1 MKYEYV
7 IWDWNGTLFNDVQ
20 ISIDT
25 MNKMLELKEYP
36 QRLDSDLYKSIF
48 SFPVID
54 YYKKVGLDFDKYS
67 FDELAQLFID
77 LYSEVQ
83 DSAGLFDSARDALKS
98 FNSLGLKQSVI
109 SVCEKERLYHQ
120 ISLFDINNYF
130 DDVIGTDDN
139 YAVSKADIAKKW
151 FADNNIE
158 PGKVVF
164 IGDTVHDYEVAKA
177 VGCACILIADGH
189 QSREVLNR
197 TNALIVNSLSEIKKY
212 LTNF

>member
-25 MNKMLELKEYP
+25 MNKMLEVKEYP
-36 QRLDSDLYKSIF
+36 QRLDTDLYKSIF
-48 SFPVID
+48 SFPVVD
-54 YYKKVGLDFDKYS
+54 YYIKVGLDFEKHS

-83 DSAGLFDSARDALKS
+83 DSAELFDSVRDVLKY

-120 ISLFDINNYF
+120 ISLFDIEDYF

-151 FADNNIE
+151 SADHELNSD
-158 PGKVVF
+158 KAVF
-164 IGDTVHDYEVAKA
+164 IGDTVHDYEVARA
-177 VGCACILIADGH
+177 VGCDSILIADGH
-189 QSREVLNR
+189 QSREVLSVTDAVIINC
-197 TNALIVNSLSEIKKY
+197 ISDIKEIF
-212 LTNF
+212 N

>member
-25 MNKMLELKEYP
+25 MNKMLEVKEYP
-36 QRLDSDLYKSIF
+36 QRLDTDLYKSIF
-48 SFPVID
+48 SFPVVD
-54 YYKKVGLDFDKYS
+54 YYIKVGLDFEKHS

-83 DSAGLFDSARDALKS
+83 DSAELFKSVRDVLKY

-120 ISLFDINNYF
+120 ISLFDIEDYF

-151 FADNNIE
+151 FADHELN
-158 PGKVVF
+158 PDKAVF
-164 IGDTVHDYEVAKA
+164 IGDTVHDYEVARA
-177 VGCACILIADGH
+177 VGCDSISIADGH
-189 QSREVLNR
+189 QSREVLSVTDAVIINC
-197 TNALIVNSLSEIKKY
+197 ISDIKEIF
-212 LTNF
+212 N

>member
-25 MNKMLELKEYP
+25 MNKMLEVKEYP
-36 QRLDSDLYKSIF
+36 QRLDTDLYKSIF
-48 SFPVID
+48 SFPVVD
-54 YYKKVGLDFDKYS
+54 YYIKVGLDFEKHS

-83 DSAGLFDSARDALKS
+83 DSAELFKSVRDVLKY

-120 ISLFDINNYF
+120 ISLFDIEDYF

-151 FADNNIE
+151 FADHELN
-158 PGKVVF
+158 PDKAVF
-164 IGDTVHDYEVAKA
+164 IGDTVHDYEVARA
-177 VGCACILIADGH
+177 VGCDSILIADGH
-189 QSREVLNR
+189 QSREVLSVTDAVIINC
-197 TNALIVNSLSEIKKY
+197 LSDIKEIF
-212 LTNF
+212 N

>member
-20 ISIDT
+20 ISIDA
-25 MNKMLELKEYP
+25 MNHMLEAKEYP

-54 YYKKVGLDFDKYS
+54 YYKKVGLDFDRHP

-77 LYSEVQ
+77 LYSELQ
-83 DSAGLFDSARDALKS
+83 NSAGLFDGARDALKCFS
-98 FNSLGLKQSVI
+98 NLGMKQSVI

-120 ISLFDINNYF
+120 ISLFDINHYF

-151 FADNNIE
+151 FADRNIK
-158 PGKVVF
+158 PDKAVF
-164 IGDTVHDYEVAKA
+164 IGDTVHDYEVARA
-177 VGCACILIADGH
+177 VGCDCILIADGH
-189 QSREVLNR
+189 QSREVLSR
-197 TNALIVNSLSEIKKY
+197 TDAVIINSLSEIEKIF
-212 LTNF
+212 N

>member
-25 MNKMLELKEYP
+25 MNKMLEVKEYP
-36 QRLDSDLYKSIF
+36 QRLDTDLYKSIF
-48 SFPVID
+48 SFPVVD
-54 YYKKVGLDFDKYS
+54 YYIKVGLDFEKHS

-83 DSAGLFDSARDALKS
+83 DSAELFDSVRDVLKY

-109 SVCEKERLYHQ
+109 SICEKERLYHQ
-120 ISLFDINNYF
+120 ISLFDIEDYF

-151 FADNNIE
+151 FADHELN
-158 PGKVVF
+158 PDKAVF
-164 IGDTVHDYEVAKA
+164 IGDTVHDYEVARA
-177 VGCACILIADGH
+177 VGCDSILIADGH
-189 QSREVLNR
+189 QSREVLSVTDAVIINC
-197 TNALIVNSLSEIKKY
+197 LSDIKEIF
-212 LTNF
+212 N

>member
-25 MNKMLELKEYP
+25 MNKMLEVKEYP
-36 QRLDSDLYKSIF
+36 QRLDTDLYKSIF
-48 SFPVID
+48 SFPVVD
-54 YYKKVGLDFDKYS
+54 YYKNVGLDFEKHS

-83 DSAGLFDSARDALKS
+83 DSAELFDSVRDVLKY

-120 ISLFDINNYF
+120 ISLFDIEDYF

-151 FADNNIE
+151 FADHELN
-158 PGKVVF
+158 PDKAVF
-164 IGDTVHDYEVAKA
+164 IGDTVHDYEVARA
-177 VGCACILIADGH
+177 VGCDSILIADGH
-189 QSREVLNR
+189 QSREVLSVTDAVIINC
-197 TNALIVNSLSEIKKY
+197 ISDIKEIF
-212 LTNF
+212 N

>member
-25 MNKMLELKEYP
+25 MNKMLEVKEYP
-36 QRLDSDLYKSIF
+36 QRLDTDLYKSIF
-48 SFPVID
+48 SFPVVD
-54 YYKKVGLDFDKYS
+54 YYIKVGLDFEKHS

-83 DSAGLFDSARDALKS
+83 DSAELFDSVRDVLKY

-120 ISLFDINNYF
+120 ISLFDIEDYF

-151 FADNNIE
+151 FADHELN
-158 PGKVVF
+158 PDKAVF
-164 IGDTVHDYEVAKA
+164 IGDTVHDYEVARA
-177 VGCACILIADGH
+177 VGCDSILIADGH
-189 QSREVLNR
+189 QSREVLSVTDEVIINC
-197 TNALIVNSLSEIKKY
+197 ISDIKEIF
-212 LTNF
+212 N

>member
-20 ISIDT
+20 ISIDA
-25 MNKMLELKEYP
+25 MNHMLEAKEYS
-36 QRLDSDLYKSIF
+36 QRLDFDLYKSIF

-54 YYKKVGLDFDKYS
+54 YYKKVGLDFDRHS

-77 LYSEVQ
+77 LYSELQ
-83 DSAGLFDSARDALKS
+83 NSAGLFDGARDALKC
-98 FNSLGLKQSVI
+98 FNNLGLKQSVI

-120 ISLFDINNYF
+120 ISLFDINHYF

-151 FADNNIE
+151 FADRSIK
-158 PGKVVF
+158 PDKAVF

-177 VGCACILIADGH
+177 VGCDCILIADGH
-189 QSREVLNR
+189 QSREVLSK
-197 TNALIVNSLSEIKKY
+197 TDAVIINSLSEIKKIF
-212 LTNF
+212 N

>member
-7 IWDWNGTLFNDVQ
+7 IWDWNGTLFNAVQ

-25 MNKMLELKEYP
+25 MNKMLEVKEYP
-36 QRLDSDLYKSIF
+36 QRLDTDLYKSIF

-54 YYKKVGLDFDKYS
+54 YYIKAGLDFEKHS

-83 DSAGLFDSARDALKS
+83 DSAELFDGVRDVLKY

-120 ISLFDINNYF
+120 ISLFDIEDYF

-151 FADNNIE
+151 FADHELN
-158 PGKVVF
+158 PDKAVF
-164 IGDTVHDYEVAKA
+164 IGDTVHDYEVARA
-177 VGCACILIADGH
+177 VGCDCILIADGH
-189 QSREVLNR
+189 QSREVLRITDAVIINC
-197 TNALIVNSLSEIKKY
+197 LSDIKEIF
-212 LTNF
+212 N

>member
-25 MNKMLELKEYP
+25 MNKMLEVKEYP
-36 QRLDSDLYKSIF
+36 QRLDTDLYKSIF
-48 SFPVID
+48 SFPVVD
-54 YYKKVGLDFDKYS
+54 YYIKVGLDFEKHS

-83 DSAGLFDSARDALKS
+83 DSAELFDSVRDVLKY

-120 ISLFDINNYF
+120 ISLFDIEDYF

-151 FADNNIE
+151 FADHE
-158 PGKVVF
+158 LHPDKAVF
-164 IGDTVHDYEVAKA
+164 IGDTVHDYEVARA
-177 VGCACILIADGH
+177 VGCDSILIADGH
-189 QSREVLNR
+189 QSREVLSVIDAVIINC
-197 TNALIVNSLSEIKKY
+197 ISDIKEIF
-212 LTNF
+212 N

>member
-25 MNKMLELKEYP
+25 MNKMLEVKEYP
-36 QRLDSDLYKSIF
+36 QRLDTDLYKSIF

-54 YYKKVGLDFDKYS
+54 YYIKAGLDFEKHS

-83 DSAGLFDSARDALKS
+83 DSAKLFDGVRDILKY

-120 ISLFDINNYF
+120 ISLFDIEDYF

-151 FADNNIE
+151 FADHKLN
-158 PGKVVF
+158 PDKAVF
-164 IGDTVHDYEVAKA
+164 IGDTVHDYEVARA
-177 VGCACILIADGH
+177 VGCDCILIADGH
-189 QSREVLNR
+189 QSREVLRITDAVIINC
-197 TNALIVNSLSEIKKY
+197 LSDIKEIF
-212 LTNF
+212 N

>member
-25 MNKMLELKEYP
+25 MNKMLEVKEYP
-36 QRLDSDLYKSIF
+36 QRLDTDLYKSIF

-54 YYKKVGLDFDKYS
+54 YYIKAGLDFEKHS

-83 DSAGLFDSARDALKS
+83 DSAELFDGVRDVLKY

-109 SVCEKERLYHQ
+109 SVCEKERLCHQ
-120 ISLFDINNYF
+120 ISLFDIEDYF

-151 FADNNIE
+151 FADHELN
-158 PGKVVF
+158 PDKAVF
-164 IGDTVHDYEVAKA
+164 IGDTVHDYEVARA
-177 VGCACILIADGH
+177 VGCDCILIADGH
-189 QSREVLNR
+189 QSREVLRITDAVIINC
-197 TNALIVNSLSEIKKY
+197 LSDIKEIF
-212 LTNF
+212 N

>member
-25 MNKMLELKEYP
+25 MNKMLEVKEYP
-36 QRLDSDLYKSIF
+36 QRLDTDLYKSIF
-48 SFPVID
+48 SFPVVD
-54 YYKKVGLDFDKYS
+54 YYIKVGLDFEKHS
-67 FDELAQLFID
+67 FDALAQLFID

-83 DSAGLFDSARDALKS
+83 DSAELFDSVRDVLKY

-120 ISLFDINNYF
+120 MSLFDIEDYF

-151 FADNNIE
+151 FADHELN
-158 PGKVVF
+158 PDKAVF
-164 IGDTVHDYEVAKA
+164 IGDTVHDYEVARA
-177 VGCACILIADGH
+177 VGCDSILIADGH
-189 QSREVLNR
+189 QSREVLSVTDAVIINC
-197 TNALIVNSLSEIKKY
+197 LSDIKEIF
-212 LTNF
+212 N

>member
-25 MNKMLELKEYP
+25 MNKMLEVKEYP
-36 QRLDSDLYKSIF
+36 QRLDTDLYKSIF
-48 SFPVID
+48 SFPVVD
-54 YYKKVGLDFDKYS
+54 YYIKVGLDFEKHS

-83 DSAGLFDSARDALKS
+83 DSAELFDSVRDVLKY

-120 ISLFDINNYF
+120 ISLFDIEDYF

-151 FADNNIE
+151 FADHELN
-158 PGKVVF
+158 PDKAVF
-164 IGDTVHDYEVAKA
+164 IGDTVHDYEVARA
-177 VGCACILIADGH
+177 VGCDSILIADGH
-189 QSREVLNR
+189 QSREVLSVTDAVIINC
-197 TNALIVNSLSEIKKY
+197 LSDIKEIF
-212 LTNF
+212 N

>member
-25 MNKMLELKEYP
+25 MNKMLEVKEYP
-36 QRLDSDLYKSIF
+36 QRLDTDLYKSIF

-54 YYKKVGLDFDKYS
+54 YYIKAGLDFEKHS

-83 DSAGLFDSARDALKS
+83 DSAELFDGVRDVLKY

-120 ISLFDINNYF
+120 ISLFDIEDYF

-151 FADNNIE
+151 FADHELN
-158 PGKVVF
+158 PDKAVF
-164 IGDTVHDYEVAKA
+164 IGDTVHDYEVARA
-177 VGCACILIADGH
+177 VGCDCILIADGH
-189 QSREVLNR
+189 QSREVLRITDAVIINC
-197 TNALIVNSLSEIKKY
+197 LSDIKEIF
-212 LTNF
+212 N

>member
-25 MNKMLELKEYP
+25 MNKMLEVKEYP
-36 QRLDSDLYKSIF
+36 QRLDTDLYKSIF
-48 SFPVID
+48 SFPVVD
-54 YYKKVGLDFDKYS
+54 YYIKVGLDFEKHS

-83 DSAGLFDSARDALKS
+83 DSAELFDSVRDVLKY

-120 ISLFDINNYF
+120 ISLFDIEDYF

-151 FADNNIE
+151 FADHELN
-158 PGKVVF
+158 PDKAVF
-164 IGDTVHDYEVAKA
+164 IGDTVHDYEVARA
-177 VGCACILIADGH
+177 VGCDSILIADGH
-189 QSREVLNR
+189 QSREVLSVTDAVIINC
-197 TNALIVNSLSEIKKY
+197 ISDIKEIF
-212 LTNF
+212 N

>member
-25 MNKMLELKEYP
+25 MNKMLEVKEYP
-36 QRLDSDLYKSIF
+36 QRLDTDLYKSIF
-48 SFPVID
+48 SFPVVD
-54 YYKKVGLDFDKYS
+54 YYIKVGLDFEKHS
-67 FDELAQLFID
+67 FDAQLFID

-83 DSAGLFDSARDALKS
+83 DSAELFDSVRDVLKY

-120 ISLFDINNYF
+120 ISLFDIEDYF

-151 FADNNIE
+151 FADHELN
-158 PGKVVF
+158 PDKAVF
-164 IGDTVHDYEVAKA
+164 IGDTVHDYEVARA
-177 VGCACILIADGH
+177 VGCDSILIADGH
-189 QSREVLNR
+189 QSREVLSVIDAVIINC
-197 TNALIVNSLSEIKKY
+197 ISDIKEIF
-212 LTNF
+212 N

>member
-25 MNKMLELKEYP
+25 MNKMLEVKEYP
-36 QRLDSDLYKSIF
+36 QRLDTDLYKSIF
-48 SFPVID
+48 SFPVVD
-54 YYKKVGLDFDKYS
+54 YYIKVGLDFEKHS

-77 LYSEVQ
+77 LYSEVH
-83 DSAGLFDSARDALKS
+83 DSAELFKGVRDVLKY

-120 ISLFDINNYF
+120 ISLFDIEDYF

-151 FADNNIE
+151 FADHELN
-158 PGKVVF
+158 PDKAVF
-164 IGDTVHDYEVAKA
+164 IGDTVHDYEVARA
-177 VGCACILIADGH
+177 VGCDSILIADGH
-189 QSREVLNR
+189 QSREVLSVTDAVIINC
-197 TNALIVNSLSEIKKY
+197 ISDIKEIF
-212 LTNF
+212 N

>member
-25 MNKMLELKEYP
+25 MNKMLEVKEYP
-36 QRLDSDLYKSIF
+36 QRLDTDLYKSIF
-48 SFPVID
+48 SFPVVD
-54 YYKKVGLDFDKYS
+54 YYIKVGLDFEKHS

-83 DSAGLFDSARDALKS
+83 DSAELFDSVRDVLKC

-120 ISLFDINNYF
+120 ISLFDIEDYF

-151 FADNNIE
+151 FADHELN
-158 PGKVVF
+158 PDKAVF
-164 IGDTVHDYEVAKA
+164 IGDTVHDYEVARA
-177 VGCACILIADGH
+177 VGCDSILIADGH
-189 QSREVLNR
+189 QSREVLSVTDAVIINC
-197 TNALIVNSLSEIKKY
+197 ISDIKEIF
-212 LTNF
+212 N

>member
-25 MNKMLELKEYP
+25 MNKMIEVKEYP
-36 QRLDSDLYKSIF
+36 QRLDTDLYKSIF
-48 SFPVID
+48 SFPVVD
-54 YYKKVGLDFDKYS
+54 YYIKVGLDFEKHS

-83 DSAGLFDSARDALKS
+83 DSAELFDSVRDVLKY

-120 ISLFDINNYF
+120 ISLFDIEDYF

-151 FADNNIE
+151 FADHELN
-158 PGKVVF
+158 PDKAVF
-164 IGDTVHDYEVAKA
+164 IGDTVHDYEVARA
-177 VGCACILIADGH
+177 VGCDSILIADGH
-189 QSREVLNR
+189 QSREVLSVTDAVIINC
-197 TNALIVNSLSEIKKY
+197 ISDIKEIF
-212 LTNF
+212 N

>member
-1 MKYEYV
+1 MKYDYV

-25 MNKMLELKEYP
+25 MNKMLELKRYP
-36 QRLDSDLYKSIF
+36 QRLDTDLYKNIF

-54 YYKKVGLDFDKYS
+54 YYRKAGLDFEKHS

-83 DSAGLFDSARDALKS
+83 DSAGLFDGVYDILKY
-98 FNSLGLKQSVI
+98 FKSLGLKQSVI

-120 ISLFDINNYF
+120 ISLFDIEDYF
-130 DDVIGTDDN
+130 DYVIGTDDN

-151 FADNNIE
+151 FADNGLN
-158 PGKVVF
+158 PDKAVF
-164 IGDTVHDYEVAKA
+164 IGDTVHDYEVAEA
-177 VGCACILIADGH
+177 VGCDCILIADGH
-189 QSREVLNR
+189 QSREVLCKMD
-197 TNALIVNSLSEIKKY
+197 AVIVNCLSDIKKY

>member
-25 MNKMLELKEYP
+25 MNKMLEVKEYP
-36 QRLDSDLYKSIF
+36 QRLDTDLYKSIF

-54 YYKKVGLDFDKYS
+54 YYIKAGLDFEKHS

-83 DSAGLFDSARDALKS
+83 DSAKLFDGVRDILKY

-120 ISLFDINNYF
+120 ISLFDIEDYF

-151 FADNNIE
+151 FADHELN
-158 PGKVVF
+158 PDKAVF
-164 IGDTVHDYEVAKA
+164 IGDTVHDYEVARA
-177 VGCACILIADGH
+177 VGCDCILIADGH
-189 QSREVLNR
+189 QSREVLRITDAVIINC
-197 TNALIVNSLSEIKKY
+197 LSDIKEIF
-212 LTNF
+212 N

>member
-25 MNKMLELKEYP
+25 MNKMLEVKEYP
-36 QRLDSDLYKSIF
+36 QRLDTDLYKSIF
-48 SFPVID
+48 SFPVVD
-54 YYKKVGLDFDKYS
+54 YYIKVGLDFEKHS

-83 DSAGLFDSARDALKS
+83 DSAELFKSVRDVLKY

-120 ISLFDINNYF
+120 ISLFDIEDYF

-139 YAVSKADIAKKW
+139 YAVTKADIAKKW
-151 FADNNIE
+151 FADHELN
-158 PGKVVF
+158 PDKAVF
-164 IGDTVHDYEVAKA
+164 IGDTVHDYEVARA
-177 VGCACILIADGH
+177 VGCDSILIADGH
-189 QSREVLNR
+189 QSREVLSVTDAVIINC
-197 TNALIVNSLSEIKKY
+197 ISDIKEIF
-212 LTNF
+212 N

>member
-25 MNKMLELKEYP
+25 MNKMLEVKEYP
-36 QRLDSDLYKSIF
+36 QRLDTDLYKSIF
-48 SFPVID
+48 SFPVVD
-54 YYKKVGLDFDKYS
+54 YYIKVGLDFEKHS

-83 DSAGLFDSARDALKS
+83 DSAELFKSVRDVLKY

-120 ISLFDINNYF
+120 ISLFDIEDYF

-151 FADNNIE
+151 FADHELN
-158 PGKVVF
+158 PDKAVF
-164 IGDTVHDYEVAKA
+164 IGDTVHDYEVARA
-177 VGCACILIADGH
+177 VGCDSILIADGH
-189 QSREVLNR
+189 QSREVLSVTDAVIINC
-197 TNALIVNSLSEIKKY
+197 ISDIKEIF
-212 LTNF
+212 N